1 MNKEN
6 RKAAKE
12 RRAKEREHE
21 AKVAHYKKIWSWAGP
36 ALIIVVIVGLIIA
49 SVLDSKRLSVKSAS
63 EDTSTASSAASASSA
78 STSASASLQ
87 TDTSLTIEDG
97 DTVNIDYV
105 GSIDGVEFEGGNT
118 KGNGADL
125 VIGSHTYIDDFEE
138 QLIGHHPGDSVDV
151 TVTFPEDYGKDELN
165 GKEALFKV
173 TVNGI
178 YNLNKHIYITRRF
191 SVCAGCLFLIIF
203 LLSFFQRRFDVLK
216 KVHLLIPQFCNTP
229 APSAH
234 RRSGKPRQTPQS

>member
-21 AKVAHYKKIWSWAGP
+21 VKVAHYKKIWSWAGP
-36 ALIIVVIVGLIIA
+36 ALIVVVIVGLIIA
-49 SVLDSKRLSVKSAS
+49 SVLDSKRLSAKSAS
-63 EDTSTASSAASASSA
+63 EDTSTASSA

-87 TDTSLTIEDG
+87 TNTSLTIEDD

-173 TVNGI
+173 TINGI
-178 YNLNKHIYITRRF
+178 YKENNQKDIPRRF

-216 KVHLLIPQFCNTP
+216 KVHLFIPQFCNTP

>member
-1 MNKEN
+1 MLDRVIFFTLLPYFYDILDIIKYDCSRKSAKEILFMNKEN

-21 AKVAHYKKIWSWAGP
+21 VKVAHYKKIWSWAGP
-36 ALIIVVIVGLIIA
+36 ALIVVVIVGLIIA
-49 SVLDSKRLSVKSAS
+49 SVLDSKRLSAKSAS
-63 EDTSTASSAASASSA
+63 EDTSTASSA

-87 TDTSLTIEDG
+87 TNTSLTIEDD

-173 TVNGI
+173 TINGI
-178 YNLNKHIYITRRF
+178 YK
-191 SVCAGCLFLIIF
+191 
-203 LLSFFQRRFDVLK
+203 
-216 KVHLLIPQFCNTP
+216 
-229 APSAH
+229 
-234 RRSGKPRQTPQS
+234 

>member
-1 MNKEN
+1 MLDRVIFFTLLPYFYDILDIIKYDCSRKSAKEILFMNKEN
-6 RKAAKE
+6 RKTAKE

-36 ALIIVVIVGLIIA
+36 ALIVVVIVGLIIA
-49 SVLDSKRLSVKSAS
+49 SVLDSKRLSAKSAS
-63 EDTSTASSAASASSA
+63 EDTSTASSA

-87 TDTSLTIEDG
+87 TNTSLTIEDD

-173 TVNGI
+173 TINGI
-178 YNLNKHIYITRRF
+178 YK
-191 SVCAGCLFLIIF
+191 
-203 LLSFFQRRFDVLK
+203 
-216 KVHLLIPQFCNTP
+216 
-229 APSAH
+229 
-234 RRSGKPRQTPQS
+234 

>member
-36 ALIIVVIVGLIIA
+36 ALIVVVIVGLIIA
-49 SVLDSKRLSVKSAS
+49 SVLDSKRLSAKSAS
-63 EDTSTASSAASASSA
+63 EDTSTASSA

-87 TDTSLTIEDG
+87 TNTSLTIEDG

-173 TVNGI
+173 TINGI
-178 YNLNKHIYITRRF
+178 YK
-191 SVCAGCLFLIIF
+191 
-203 LLSFFQRRFDVLK
+203 
-216 KVHLLIPQFCNTP
+216 
-229 APSAH
+229 
-234 RRSGKPRQTPQS
+234 

>member
-36 ALIIVVIVGLIIA
+36 ALIVVVIVGLIIA
-49 SVLDSKRLSVKSAS
+49 SVLDSKRLSAKSA
-63 EDTSTASSAASASSA
+63 
-78 STSASASLQ
+78 
-87 TDTSLTIEDG
+87 
-97 DTVNIDYV
+97 
-105 GSIDGVEFEGGNT
+105 IDGVEFEGGNT

-178 YNLNKHIYITRRF
+178 YK
-191 SVCAGCLFLIIF
+191 
-203 LLSFFQRRFDVLK
+203 
-216 KVHLLIPQFCNTP
+216 
-229 APSAH
+229 
-234 RRSGKPRQTPQS
+234 

>member
-36 ALIIVVIVGLIIA
+36 ALIVVVIVGLIIA
-49 SVLDSKRLSVKSAS
+49 SVLDSKRLSAKSAS
-63 EDTSTASSAASASSA
+63 EDTSTASSTSSA

-105 GSIDGVEFEGGNT
+105 GSIDGVEFQGGNT
-118 KGNGADL
+118 NGSGADL

-138 QLIGHHPGDSVDV
+138 QLIGHHPGASVDV

-173 TVNGI
+173 TINGI
-178 YNLNKHIYITRRF
+178 YK
-191 SVCAGCLFLIIF
+191 
-203 LLSFFQRRFDVLK
+203 
-216 KVHLLIPQFCNTP
+216 
-229 APSAH
+229 
-234 RRSGKPRQTPQS
+234 

>member
-6 RKAAKE
+6 RKTAKE

-36 ALIIVVIVGLIIA
+36 ALIVVA
-49 SVLDSKRLSVKSAS
+49 SVLDSKRLSAKSAS

-173 TVNGI
+173 TINGI
-178 YNLNKHIYITRRF
+178 YK
-191 SVCAGCLFLIIF
+191 
-203 LLSFFQRRFDVLK
+203 
-216 KVHLLIPQFCNTP
+216 
-229 APSAH
+229 
-234 RRSGKPRQTPQS
+234 

>member
-36 ALIIVVIVGLIIA
+36 ALIVVVIVGLIIA
-49 SVLDSKRLSVKSAS
+49 SVLDSKRLSAKSVS
-63 EDTSTASSAASASSA
+63 EDTSTASSA

-87 TDTSLTIEDG
+87 TDTSFTIEDG

-105 GSIDGVEFEGGNT
+105 GSIDGVEFQGGNT
-118 KGNGADL
+118 NGSGADL

-173 TVNGI
+173 TINGI
-178 YNLNKHIYITRRF
+178 YK
-191 SVCAGCLFLIIF
+191 
-203 LLSFFQRRFDVLK
+203 
-216 KVHLLIPQFCNTP
+216 
-229 APSAH
+229 
-234 RRSGKPRQTPQS
+234 

>member
-1 MNKEN
+1 MPKSGSIRSEP
-6 RKAAKE
+6 AQP
-12 RRAKEREHE
+12 HE

-36 ALIIVVIVGLIIA
+36 ALIVVVIVGLIIA

-63 EDTSTASSAASASSA
+63 EDTSTASSA

-173 TVNGI
+173 TINGI
-178 YNLNKHIYITRRF
+178 YK
-191 SVCAGCLFLIIF
+191 
-203 LLSFFQRRFDVLK
+203 
-216 KVHLLIPQFCNTP
+216 
-229 APSAH
+229 
-234 RRSGKPRQTPQS
+234 

>member
-21 AKVAHYKKIWSWAGP
+21 AKVAHYKKIWSWA
-36 ALIIVVIVGLIIA
+36 VGLIIA

-63 EDTSTASSAASASSA
+63 EDTSTASSA

-178 YNLNKHIYITRRF
+178 YK
-191 SVCAGCLFLIIF
+191 
-203 LLSFFQRRFDVLK
+203 
-216 KVHLLIPQFCNTP
+216 
-229 APSAH
+229 
-234 RRSGKPRQTPQS
+234 

>member
-1 MNKEN
+1 MLDRVIFFTLLPYFYDILDIIKYDCSRKSAKEILFMNKEN
-6 RKAAKE
+6 RKAARE

-21 AKVAHYKKIWSWAGP
+21 AKVAHYKKMWSWAGP
-36 ALIIVVIVGLIIA
+36 ALIVVVIVGLIIA
-49 SVLDSKRLSVKSAS
+49 SVLDSKRLSAKSAS

-178 YNLNKHIYITRRF
+178 YK
-191 SVCAGCLFLIIF
+191 
-203 LLSFFQRRFDVLK
+203 
-216 KVHLLIPQFCNTP
+216 
-229 APSAH
+229 
-234 RRSGKPRQTPQS
+234 

>member
-1 MNKEN
+1 MLDRVIFFTLLPYFYDILDIIKYDCSRKSAKEILFMNKEN
-6 RKAAKE
+6 RKTAKE

-36 ALIIVVIVGLIIA
+36 ALIVVVIVGLIIA
-49 SVLDSKRLSVKSAS
+49 SVLDSKRLSAKSAS
-63 EDTSTASSAASASSA
+63 EDTSTASSA

-105 GSIDGVEFEGGNT
+105 GSIDGVEFQGGNT
-118 KGNGADL
+118 NGSGADL

-178 YNLNKHIYITRRF
+178 YK
-191 SVCAGCLFLIIF
+191 
-203 LLSFFQRRFDVLK
+203 
-216 KVHLLIPQFCNTP
+216 
-229 APSAH
+229 
-234 RRSGKPRQTPQS
+234 

>member
-1 MNKEN
+1 MLDRVIFFTLLPYFYDILDIIKYDCSRKSAKEILFMNKEN

-36 ALIIVVIVGLIIA
+36 ALIVVVIVGLIIA

-63 EDTSTASSAASASSA
+63 EDTAASSSA

-105 GSIDGVEFEGGNT
+105 GSIDGVEFQGGNT

-125 VIGSHTYIDDFEE
+125 VIGSHTYIDNFEE
-138 QLIGHHPGDSVDV
+138 QLIGHHPGDNVDV

-173 TVNGI
+173 TINGI
-178 YNLNKHIYITRRF
+178 YK
-191 SVCAGCLFLIIF
+191 
-203 LLSFFQRRFDVLK
+203 
-216 KVHLLIPQFCNTP
+216 
-229 APSAH
+229 
-234 RRSGKPRQTPQS
+234 

>member
-1 MNKEN
+1 MLDRVIFFTLLPYFYDILDIIKYDCSRKSAKEILFMNKEN

-87 TDTSLTIEDG
+87 TDTSLTIE
-97 DTVNIDYV
+97 
-105 GSIDGVEFEGGNT
+105 GVEFEGGNT

-173 TVNGI
+173 TINGI
-178 YNLNKHIYITRRF
+178 YK
-191 SVCAGCLFLIIF
+191 
-203 LLSFFQRRFDVLK
+203 
-216 KVHLLIPQFCNTP
+216 
-229 APSAH
+229 
-234 RRSGKPRQTPQS
+234 

>member
-6 RKAAKE
+6 RKAARE

-36 ALIIVVIVGLIIA
+36 ALIIIVIVGLIIA

-63 EDTSTASSAASASSA
+63 EDTRTAHPPSA

-178 YNLNKHIYITRRF
+178 YK
-191 SVCAGCLFLIIF
+191 
-203 LLSFFQRRFDVLK
+203 
-216 KVHLLIPQFCNTP
+216 
-229 APSAH
+229 
-234 RRSGKPRQTPQS
+234 

>member
-36 ALIIVVIVGLIIA
+36 ALIVVVIVGLIIA
-49 SVLDSKRLSVKSAS
+49 SVLDSKRLSAKSAS
-63 EDTSTASSAASASSA
+63 EDTSTASSA

-125 VIGSHTYIDDFEE
+125 VIGSHTYIDD
-138 QLIGHHPGDSVDV
+138 LKNSSS
-151 TVTFPEDYGKDELN
+151 
-165 GKEALFKV
+165 A
-173 TVNGI
+173 
-178 YNLNKHIYITRRF
+178 ITR
-191 SVCAGCLFLIIF
+191 A
-203 LLSFFQRRFDVLK
+203 
-216 KVHLLIPQFCNTP
+216 T
-229 APSAH
+229 A
-234 RRSGKPRQTPQS
+234 

>member
-36 ALIIVVIVGLIIA
+36 ALIVVVIVGLIIA

-63 EDTSTASSAASASSA
+63 EDTSTASSA

-125 VIGSHTYIDDFEE
+125 VIGHTYIDDFEE

-173 TVNGI
+173 TINGI
-178 YNLNKHIYITRRF
+178 YK
-191 SVCAGCLFLIIF
+191 
-203 LLSFFQRRFDVLK
+203 
-216 KVHLLIPQFCNTP
+216 
-229 APSAH
+229 
-234 RRSGKPRQTPQS
+234 

>member
-36 ALIIVVIVGLIIA
+36 ALIVVVIVGLIIA

-63 EDTSTASSAASASSA
+63 EDTSTASSA

-125 VIGSHTYIDDFEE
+125 VIGSHTFIPGFEE

-178 YNLNKHIYITRRF
+178 YK
-191 SVCAGCLFLIIF
+191 
-203 LLSFFQRRFDVLK
+203 
-216 KVHLLIPQFCNTP
+216 
-229 APSAH
+229 
-234 RRSGKPRQTPQS
+234 

>member
-1 MNKEN
+1 MLDRVIFFTLLPYFYDILDIIKYDCSRKSAKEILFMNKEN

-21 AKVAHYKKIWSWAGP
+21 AKVEHYKKIWSWAGP
-36 ALIIVVIVGLIIA
+36 ALIVVVIVGLIIA

-63 EDTSTASSAASASSA
+63 EDTAASSSA

-105 GSIDGVEFEGGNT
+105 GSIDGVEFQGGNT

-125 VIGSHTYIDDFEE
+125 VIGSHTYIDNFEE
-138 QLIGHHPGDSVDV
+138 QLIGHHPGDNVDV

-178 YNLNKHIYITRRF
+178 YK
-191 SVCAGCLFLIIF
+191 
-203 LLSFFQRRFDVLK
+203 
-216 KVHLLIPQFCNTP
+216 
-229 APSAH
+229 
-234 RRSGKPRQTPQS
+234 

>member
-6 RKAAKE
+6 RKAARE

-36 ALIIVVIVGLIIA
+36 ALIVVVIVGLIIA

-63 EDTSTASSAASASSA
+63 EDTSTASSA

-138 QLIGHHPGDSVDV
+138 QLIDHHPGDSVDV

-173 TVNGI
+173 TINGI
-178 YNLNKHIYITRRF
+178 YK
-191 SVCAGCLFLIIF
+191 
-203 LLSFFQRRFDVLK
+203 
-216 KVHLLIPQFCNTP
+216 
-229 APSAH
+229 
-234 RRSGKPRQTPQS
+234 

>member
-1 MNKEN
+1 M
-6 RKAAKE
+6 
-12 RRAKEREHE
+12 
-21 AKVAHYKKIWSWAGP
+21 WWWAGP
-36 ALIIVVIVGLIIA
+36 ALFVVVIVGLIIA
-49 SVLDSKRLSVKSAS
+49 SVLDSKRLSAKSAS

-173 TVNGI
+173 TINGI
-178 YNLNKHIYITRRF
+178 YK
-191 SVCAGCLFLIIF
+191 
-203 LLSFFQRRFDVLK
+203 
-216 KVHLLIPQFCNTP
+216 
-229 APSAH
+229 
-234 RRSGKPRQTPQS
+234 

>member
-1 MNKEN
+1 MLDRVIFFTLLPYFYDILDIIKYDCSRKSAKEILFMNKEN

-36 ALIIVVIVGLIIA
+36 ALIVVVIVGLIIA
-49 SVLDSKRLSVKSAS
+49 SVLDSKRLSTKSAS
-63 EDTSTASSAASASSA
+63 EDTSTASSA

-151 TVTFPEDYGKDELN
+151 TVTFPEDYGKTNSTE
-165 GKEALFKV
+165 KKLFSKLPSTAFINRTAKKTSSTDFPSAPDV
-173 TVNGI
+173 F
-178 YNLNKHIYITRRF
+178 F
-191 SVCAGCLFLIIF
+191 S
-203 LLSFFQRRFDVLK
+203 SFFVKF
-216 KVHLLIPQFCNTP
+216 F
-229 APSAH
+229 S
-234 RRSGKPRQTPQS
+234 KPR

>member
-1 MNKEN
+1 MKKEN
-6 RKAAKE
+6 RKAAQE

-21 AKVAHYKKIWSWAGP
+21 AKIAQRKKIWSWAGP
-36 ALIIVVIVGLIIA
+36 ALIIVMIVGLIIA
-49 SVLDSKRLSVKSAS
+49 SVLDSKRLSAKSAS
-63 EDTSTASSAASASSA
+63 EDTSTASSA

-125 VIGSHTYIDDFEE
+125 VIGSHTYIDNFEE

-165 GKEALFKV
+165 GNEALFKV
-173 TVNGI
+173 TVNVI
-178 YNLNKHIYITRRF
+178 YK
-191 SVCAGCLFLIIF
+191 
-203 LLSFFQRRFDVLK
+203 
-216 KVHLLIPQFCNTP
+216 
-229 APSAH
+229 
-234 RRSGKPRQTPQS
+234 

>member
-1 MNKEN
+1 MLDRVIFFTLLPYFYDILDIIKYDCSRKSAKEILFMNKEN

-36 ALIIVVIVGLIIA
+36 ALIVVVIVGLIIA
-49 SVLDSKRLSVKSAS
+49 SVLDSKRLSAKSAS
-63 EDTSTASSAASASSA
+63 EDTSTVSSA

-105 GSIDGVEFEGGNT
+105 GSIDGVEFQGGNT
-118 KGNGADL
+118 NGSGADL

-178 YNLNKHIYITRRF
+178 YK
-191 SVCAGCLFLIIF
+191 
-203 LLSFFQRRFDVLK
+203 
-216 KVHLLIPQFCNTP
+216 
-229 APSAH
+229 
-234 RRSGKPRQTPQS
+234 

>member
-1 MNKEN
+1 MLDRVIFFTLLPYFYDILDFIKYDCSRKSAKEILFMNKEN

-12 RRAKEREHE
+12 RRAKERQHE

-36 ALIIVVIVGLIIA
+36 ALIVGVIGGLIIA

-63 EDTSTASSAASASSA
+63 EDTSTASSA

-178 YNLNKHIYITRRF
+178 YK
-191 SVCAGCLFLIIF
+191 
-203 LLSFFQRRFDVLK
+203 
-216 KVHLLIPQFCNTP
+216 
-229 APSAH
+229 
-234 RRSGKPRQTPQS
+234 

>member
-6 RKAAKE
+6 RKAARE

-36 ALIIVVIVGLIIA
+36 ALIVVVIVGLIIA

-63 EDTSTASSAASASSA
+63 EDTAASSSA

-105 GSIDGVEFEGGNT
+105 GSIDGV
-118 KGNGADL
+118 
-125 VIGSHTYIDDFEE
+125 
-138 QLIGHHPGDSVDV
+138 
-151 TVTFPEDYGKDELN
+151 
-165 GKEALFKV
+165 
-173 TVNGI
+173 
-178 YNLNKHIYITRRF
+178 
-191 SVCAGCLFLIIF
+191 AGCCSSIGNYGI
-203 LLSFFQRRFDVLK
+203 SVRN
-216 KVHLLIPQFCNTP
+216 ISN
-229 APSAH
+229 
-234 RRSGKPRQTPQS
+234 

>member
-36 ALIIVVIVGLIIA
+36 ALIVVVIVGLIIA
-49 SVLDSKRLSVKSAS
+49 SVLDSKRLSAKSAS
-63 EDTSTASSAASASSA
+63 EDTSTASSA

-138 QLIGHHPGDSVDV
+138 QLIGQHPGDSVDV

-173 TVNGI
+173 TINGI
-178 YNLNKHIYITRRF
+178 YK
-191 SVCAGCLFLIIF
+191 
-203 LLSFFQRRFDVLK
+203 
-216 KVHLLIPQFCNTP
+216 
-229 APSAH
+229 
-234 RRSGKPRQTPQS
+234 

>member
-1 MNKEN
+1 MLDRVIFFTLLPYFYDILDIIKYDCSRKSAKEILFMNKEN
-6 RKAAKE
+6 RKTAKE

-21 AKVAHYKKIWSWAGP
+21 AKVAHYKMIWSGAGP
-36 ALIIVVIVGLIIA
+36 ALIVVVIVGLIIA
-49 SVLDSKRLSVKSAS
+49 SVLDSIRLSVKSAS
-63 EDTSTASSAASASSA
+63 EDTSTASSA

-173 TVNGI
+173 TINGI
-178 YNLNKHIYITRRF
+178 YK
-191 SVCAGCLFLIIF
+191 
-203 LLSFFQRRFDVLK
+203 
-216 KVHLLIPQFCNTP
+216 
-229 APSAH
+229 
-234 RRSGKPRQTPQS
+234 

>member
-1 MNKEN
+1 MNNAN
-6 RKAAKE
+6 RKADKE
-12 RRAKEREHE
+12 RGAKEREHE
-21 AKVAHYKKIWSWAGP
+21 EKVAHYKKIWSWAGP
-36 ALIIVVIVGLIIA
+36 ALIVVVIVGLIIA

-63 EDTSTASSAASASSA
+63 EDTSTASSA

-173 TVNGI
+173 TINGI
-178 YNLNKHIYITRRF
+178 YK
-191 SVCAGCLFLIIF
+191 
-203 LLSFFQRRFDVLK
+203 
-216 KVHLLIPQFCNTP
+216 
-229 APSAH
+229 
-234 RRSGKPRQTPQS
+234 

>member
-1 MNKEN
+1 MLDRVIFFTLLPYFYNILDIIKYDCS
-6 RKAAKE
+6 RKKRKGDPFYEQRKQKSCQRTACQ
-12 RRAKEREHE
+12 RAGAR
-21 AKVAHYKKIWSWAGP
+21 
-36 ALIIVVIVGLIIA
+36 
-49 SVLDSKRLSVKSAS
+49 S
-63 EDTSTASSAASASSA
+63 ESSALQKDLELGRTGSDYRCDRRPYYCQR
-78 STSASASLQ
+78 TRFQTTLYQKCLGGYLHSLIGRIR
-87 TDTSLTIEDG
+87 LIEDG

-178 YNLNKHIYITRRF
+178 YK
-191 SVCAGCLFLIIF
+191 
-203 LLSFFQRRFDVLK
+203 
-216 KVHLLIPQFCNTP
+216 
-229 APSAH
+229 
-234 RRSGKPRQTPQS
+234 